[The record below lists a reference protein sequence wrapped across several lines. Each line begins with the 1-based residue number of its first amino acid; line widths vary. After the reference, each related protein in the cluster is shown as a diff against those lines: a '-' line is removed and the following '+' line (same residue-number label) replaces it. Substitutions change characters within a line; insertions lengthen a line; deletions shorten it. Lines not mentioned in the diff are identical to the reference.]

1 MIALAKF
8 PGTPDADFN
17 VVGYHEAMKR
27 LIWIAQN
34 EARMEVWKMISETTK
49 QNHDMEACKSYPC
62 GFFQK
67 RHPSARYDDDRT
79 YSSGGFGLV
88 KNDQK

>member
-1 MIALAKF
+1 MTNEEMIAWAKF

-34 EARMEVWKMISETTK
+34 EARLEVWRNLGEHARMAV
-49 QNHDMEACKSYPC
+49 DMGLLSSYP
-62 GFFQK
+62 
-67 RHPSARYDDDRT
+67 
-79 YSSGGFGLV
+79 GGFESRGLKGV
-88 KNDQK
+88 KNDQKK